1 MKSTVFLMYK
11 LLENSINK
19 GIAYL
24 FGNHNPLQNNP
35 INKTLLQQNV

>member
-11 LLENSINK
+11 LFENRITK

-24 FGNHNPLQNNP
+24 FHNYNPLWNNL

>member
-11 LLENSINK
+11 LFDNCITK

-24 FGNHNPLQNNP
+24 FRNHNPLQNNP